1 MPGIRSLALAAVC
14 FSLWVATALAQ
25 SPNSAADP
33 TLQCR
38 AAIARAEQ
46 EAQIPAGLLQA
57 IGRVE
62 SGRRNPE
69 TGTTGPWPWTIN
81 AEGRGHFFPDRAAAI
96 AAVREL
102 QGRGV
107 RIIDVGCMQVNL
119 HHHPRAFA
127 SLEEAFEPVSNAR
140 YAAQFLTQLHVAR
153 NDWMTAAGHY
163 HSHTPELAQA
173 YRARVQTAWT
183 NPQGTNPQGTNPQ
196 GTGTPARQA
205 EDRALAGTRFP
216 NQVAMAAPTGLSLSN
231 RDDRAQVLPMA
242 GNTTGGRGLDA
253 YRANPVPI
261 TGRQIA
267 MVPSSMIRR

>member
-1 MPGIRSLALAAVC
+1 MQGIRSLASTAIWFL
-14 FSLWVATALAQ
+14 LWNGLAQ
-25 SPNSAADP
+25 AQPPQPGADP

-69 TGTTGPWPWTIN
+69 TGTVGPWPWTIN
-81 AEGRGHFFPDRAAAI
+81 AEGRGRYFPDRSAAI

-140 YAAQFLTQLHVAR
+140 YAAQFLTQLHAAR
-153 NDWMTAAGHY
+153 SDWMTAAGHY
-163 HSHTPELAQA
+163 HSHTPVLAEA

-183 NPQGTNPQGTNPQ
+183 GTQ
-196 GTGTPARQA
+196 ARQA
-205 EDRALAGTRFP
+205 EDRTLAGTRLP
-216 NQVAMAAPTGLSLSN
+216 SQVATAAPTGLSLTN
-231 RDDRAQVLPMA
+231 REDRVQVLPAAANA
-242 GNTTGGRGLDA
+242 GGGRGLDA
-253 YRANPVPI
+253 YRANPIPI

>member
-1 MPGIRSLALAAVC
+1 MRSSPLLLLVWIILASAPARAQPGA
-14 FSLWVATALAQ
+14 
-25 SPNSAADP
+25 AADP

-46 EAQIPAGLLQA
+46 DAQIPVGLLQA

-69 TGTTGPWPWTIN
+69 TGTSGPWPWTIN
-81 AEGRGHFFPDRAAAI
+81 AEGRGHFFPDKAAAI

-107 RIIDVGCMQVNL
+107 RVIDVGCMQVNL

-127 SLEEAFEPVSNAR
+127 SLDEAFDPVSNAR
-140 YAAQFLTQLHVAR
+140 YAAQFLTQLQSTR
-153 NDWMTAAGHY
+153 NDWVTAAGHY
-163 HSHTPELAQA
+163 HSQTPELAQA
-173 YRARVQTAWT
+173 YRARVQAAL
-183 NPQGTNPQGTNPQ
+183 PAAQ
-196 GTGTPARQA
+196 ARQA
-205 EDRALAGTRFP
+205 EDRALAGMNFP
-216 NQVAMAAPTGLSLSN
+216 TQRAVAAPTGLSLSN
-231 RDDRAQVLPMA
+231 REERAQVLPTSGGA
-242 GNTTGGRGLDA
+242 GRGLDA
-253 YRANPVPI
+253 YRANPIPV

>member
-1 MPGIRSLALAAVC
+1 MAKFYGGWHAVCAELDMRPLPCLLLLWSLLKPALALA
-14 FSLWVATALAQ
+14 
-25 SPNSAADP
+25 SPPGPDP

-69 TGTTGPWPWTIN
+69 TGTSGPWPWTIN

-107 RIIDVGCMQVNL
+107 RLIDVGCMQVNL

-127 SLEEAFEPVSNAR
+127 SLEEAFDPVANAR
-140 YAAQFLTQLHVAR
+140 YAAQFLTQLHAAR
-153 NDWMTAAGHY
+153 NDWITAAGHY

-173 YRARVQTAWT
+173 YRARVQAAW
-183 NPQGTNPQGTNPQ
+183 
-196 GTGTPARQA
+196 PATQARAA
-205 EDRALAGTRFP
+205 EDRALVGMSF
-216 NQVAMAAPTGLSLSN
+216 AAQRALAPPTSLSLSN
-231 RDDRAQVLPMA
+231 REERAQILP
-242 GNTTGGRGLDA
+242 GTGSTGRGLDA
-253 YRANPVPI
+253 YRANPIPV
-261 TGRQIA
+261 TGRPIA
-267 MVPSSMIRR
+267 LVPSSLVRR

>member
-1 MPGIRSLALAAVC
+1 MPKMDWVWHAPCAGLGMRLLPLLILVPILLNAGQSLA
-14 FSLWVATALAQ
+14 Q
-25 SPNSAADP
+25 PSAAQDP

-38 AAIARAEQ
+38 AAIARAEMD
-46 EAQIPAGLLQA
+46 AQIPAGLLQA

-69 TGTTGPWPWTIN
+69 TGTAGPWPWTIN
-81 AEGRGHFFPDRAAAI
+81 AEGRGHFFPDKAAAI

-127 SLEEAFEPVSNAR
+127 SLDEAFDPVSNAR
-140 YAAQFLTQLHVAR
+140 YAAQFLTQLHAAR
-153 NDWMTAAGHY
+153 HDWMTAAGHY

-173 YRARVQTAWT
+173 YRARIQAAW
-183 NPQGTNPQGTNPQ
+183 
-196 GTGTPARQA
+196 PAAQARNA
-205 EDRALAGTRFP
+205 EDRALVGLSFAQQRT
-216 NQVAMAAPTGLSLSN
+216 MAPPASLSLSN
-231 RDDRAQVLPMA
+231 RDERAQILPAA
-242 GNTTGGRGLDA
+242 GGGRGLDA
-253 YRANPVPI
+253 YRANPIPV
-261 TGRQIA
+261 TGRPMA

>member
-1 MPGIRSLALAAVC
+1 MPGTRPLALAALAYV
-14 FSLWVATALAQ
+14 FWAAHAVAQNPA
-25 SPNSAADP
+25 SGPDP

-38 AAIARAEQ
+38 GAIARAEQ

-81 AEGRGHFFPDRAAAI
+81 AEGRGHFFPDRGAAI
-96 AAVREL
+96 AAVREM

-140 YAAQFLTQLHVAR
+140 YAAQFLTQLHAAR

-173 YRARVQTAWT
+173 YRARVQSAWT
-183 NPQGTNPQGTNPQ
+183 GTQ
-196 GTGTPARQA
+196 ARQA
-205 EDRALAGTRFP
+205 EDRALASTRVP
-216 NQVAMAAPTGLSLSN
+216 TQLATVPQTGLSLTN
-231 RDDRAQVLPMA
+231 REDRAQVLPMA
-242 GNTTGGRGLDA
+242 GNPGGGRGLDA

>member
-1 MPGIRSLALAAVC
+1 MQRIRSLASVAAWFLLC
-14 FSLWVATALAQ
+14 MGLAQ
-25 SPNSAADP
+25 AQPGADP

-38 AAIARAEQ
+38 GAIARAEQ

-69 TGTTGPWPWTIN
+69 TGTVGPWPWTIN
-81 AEGRGHFFPDRAAAI
+81 AEGRGHFFPDRTAAI

-140 YAAQFLTQLHVAR
+140 YAAQFLTQLHAAR

-163 HSHTPELAQA
+163 HSHTPDLAQA

-183 NPQGTNPQGTNPQ
+183 GTQ
-196 GTGTPARQA
+196 ARQA
-205 EDRALAGTRFP
+205 EDRALAGTRLP
-216 NQVAMAAPTGLSLSN
+216 SQVATAAPTGLSLTN
-231 RDDRAQVLPMA
+231 RQDRAQVIPMA
-242 GNTTGGRGLDA
+242 GNAAGGRGLDA
-253 YRANPVPI
+253 YRANPIPV